1 MQRASGVVGVIMCV
15 CVGVLEVNTYF
26 CVCNICVNELC
37 VKVTGCEVGVCGVC
51 VPVCEAEDMSGWMTF
66 GQMAYIIFIVHM
78 SIHRNPIRMHPF
90 CLGLY
95 FRN

>member
-1 MQRASGVVGVIMCV
+1 MRLVCAGCV
-15 CVGVLEVNTYF
+15 WGWGWAWE
-26 CVCNICVNELC
+26 
-37 VKVTGCEVGVCGVC
+37 
-51 VPVCEAEDMSGWMTF
+51 VCEAEDMSGWMTF

-78 SIHRNPIRMHPF
+78 SIHRDPIKMHPF

>member
-1 MQRASGVVGVIMCV
+1 MRGVWGWVWEV
-15 CVGVLEVNTYF
+15 CEA
-26 CVCNICVNELC
+26 
-37 VKVTGCEVGVCGVC
+37 
-51 VPVCEAEDMSGWMTF
+51 EAEDMSGWMTF

-78 SIHRNPIRMHPF
+78 NIHHDPIKMHPF